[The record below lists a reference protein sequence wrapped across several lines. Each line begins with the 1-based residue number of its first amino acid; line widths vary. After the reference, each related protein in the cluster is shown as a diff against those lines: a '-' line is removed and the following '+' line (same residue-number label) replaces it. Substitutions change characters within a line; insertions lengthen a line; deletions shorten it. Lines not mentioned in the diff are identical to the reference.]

1 MTNGSPSSD
10 SSRRE
15 PAGDLASPPR
25 GVPEPTLAG
34 IEAHLR
40 QRELRREELYQRARR
55 LRRLAQGTM
64 SRLHAER
71 SVPPAVAEVRKELS
85 GLADWLR
92 REGRGDEG
100 LAHDALQEG
109 VEAVLLAAI
118 LDGEALPG
126 PSELGV
132 DPEPYLLGLG
142 DVVGEVRRLVL
153 DRLAHDDL
161 GGAEAYLALMDSLT
175 RDLLRFDTTRAIVQ
189 LKPKQDTARSLLERT
204 RGEVVMSR
212 FHLRAHAPSGG
223 AAREGR

>member
-10 SSRRE
+10 SSD
-15 PAGDLASPPR
+15 PKASP
-25 GVPEPTLAG
+25 GVPEGALAG

-55 LRRLAQGTM
+55 LRRLAQATM
-64 SRLHAER
+64 SRLHSER
-71 SVPPAVAEVRKELS
+71 SVPPAVAEVRRELEELS
-85 GLADWLR
+85 DWLR

-100 LAHDALQEG
+100 LAFDALQEG
-109 VEAVLLAAI
+109 VEATLLAAVVAG
-118 LDGEALPG
+118 DELPG
-126 PSELGV
+126 PSDLAVE
-132 DPEPYLLGLG
+132 PEPYLLGLG

-161 GGAEAYLALMDSLT
+161 AGAEAHLALMDSLT

-189 LKPKQDTARSLLERT
+189 LKPKQDVARSLLERT
-204 RGEVVMSR
+204 RGEVVMAR
-212 FHLRAHAPSGG
+212 LHLRAHGPGSA